1 MIDMDWRTT
10 WRDLPS
16 IFLIQHD
23 FDYLPRF
30 FSVSESGVERSDY
43 ADQPHLTRALRR
55 FIGHTP
61 ARIVRERAG

>member
-30 FSVSESGVERSDY
+30 FSVSVM
-43 ADQPHLTRALRR
+43 T
-55 FIGHTP
+55 
-61 ARIVRERAG
+61 